1 MVTAIAGHRF
11 RASLPSLI
19 TVLAE
24 HLGFVTRFGLDA
36 GVWEGLPTRLLVD
49 DRVVHIDSL
58 PVGDDTDLIT
68 RGDRDRFSLLVVSP
82 DTPPDA
88 ARAGWPG
95 PSGPTASPGPNRSSS
110 TPAAT
115 RRIRRPGTSLPHTR
129 TRASPTF

>member
-1 MVTAIAGHRF
+1 MSRF

-58 PVGDDTDLIT
+58 PVGDDTVLST
-68 RGDRDRFSLLVVSP
+68 RGDRDHFSLAGGPTGHAARRGTRRMARALRADSVAGPEQILIDTAS
-82 DTPPDA
+82 DTPHP
-88 ARAGWPG
+88 
-95 PSGPTASPGPNRSSS
+95 PT
-110 TPAAT
+110 
-115 RRIRRPGTSLPHTR
+115 
-129 TRASPTF
+129 